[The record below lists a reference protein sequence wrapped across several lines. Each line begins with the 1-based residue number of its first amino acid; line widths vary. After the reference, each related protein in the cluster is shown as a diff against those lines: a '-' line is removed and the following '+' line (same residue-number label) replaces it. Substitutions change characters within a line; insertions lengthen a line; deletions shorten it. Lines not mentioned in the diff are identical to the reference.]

1 MRKQIISS
9 QSETLFSMEHF
20 GLRLL
25 IFFFNIPFLIK
36 STSKLKL
43 AGVIPDLLKNQ

>member
-25 IFFFNIPFLIK
+25 IFFNIPFLIK
-36 STSKLKL
+36 SASKLKL
-43 AGVIPDLLKNQ
+43 AGAVPDLLKNQ